1 MSQPSGGEGAPGG
14 KPAAMWGGRFEGA
27 ADELFRAVNDSL
39 GVDWELVQQ
48 DIRGSIAWARA
59 IGDAGV
65 LTPDEVRKIE
75 AGLNELAKEAA
86 GIPSPPIESGAE
98 DVHSWVEQE
107 LTKRIGPLGKKLH
120 TGRSRNDQVAT
131 DLRLWAV
138 AQCDTRL
145 AEVRGLQCALVALGT
160 RHQGAPI
167 SAYTHLQRA
176 QPVTIGHW
184 TLAYVEMLARDI
196 ERLEGA
202 KRMAARSPL
211 GSAALAG
218 TTFPVDRAALATRL
232 GFAEPTRNSLDAVS
246 DRDFALD
253 LLHASSVCAMH
264 LSRLAEE
271 MVIFATSEFA
281 FITLDDSVTSGSSL
295 MPQKKNPDALE
306 LIRAGVGRALG
317 NYTNLMTL
325 LKGLT
330 LAYNKDMQEDKPP
343 VFDSMKRLS
352 LLLRIAARVVERTTF
367 NLETCERAA
376 RGGHAN
382 STELADYLVEK
393 GIPFRDAHEVAGK
406 LVREAL
412 ANGCALENLPIETY
426 KKHHALIERDVYQ
439 RLTLEAVLARRD
451 VLGGTA
457 PARVRDALGAWRTT
471 LGMA

>member
-1 MSQPSGGEGAPGG
+1 LSEAPGG
-14 KPAAMWGGRFEGA
+14 KPAAMWGGRFEGQ

-39 GVDWELVQQ
+39 GVDWALVQQ
-48 DIRGSIAWARA
+48 DIRGSIAWAHA
-59 IGDAGV
+59 IGGAGV
-65 LTPDEVRKIE
+65 LTSDEVSKIE
-75 AGLNELAKEAA
+75 AALKELAKEAA
-86 GIPSPPIESGAE
+86 EIPSPPLSSGAE

-131 DLRLWAV
+131 DLRLWV
-138 AQCDTRL
+138 VEQCDTRV
-145 AEVRGLQCALVALGT
+145 AEVRGLQRALVALGT
-160 RHQGAPI
+160 KHEGAPI

-184 TLAYVEMLARDI
+184 TLAYVEMLARDV
-196 ERLEGA
+196 ERLEAA

-218 TTFPVDRAALATRL
+218 TTFPVDRAAIATRL
-232 GFAEPTRNSLDAVS
+232 GFAEATRNSLDAVS

-271 MVIFATSEFA
+271 MIIFATSEFA

-317 NYTNLMTL
+317 NYTNLLTL

-343 VFDSMKRLS
+343 VFDSMSRLS

-382 STELADYLVEK
+382 STELADYLVER

-412 ANGCALENLPIETY
+412 GKGCALEDLPIETF
-426 KKHHALIERDVYQ
+426 KKHHALIEKDVYAC
-439 RLTLEAVLARRD
+439 LKLEAVLARRD
-451 VLGGTA
+451 VPGGTA
-457 PARVRDALGAWRTT
+457 PGRVKAALAEWRGK
-471 LGMA
+471 LGMT

>member
-1 MSQPSGGEGAPGG
+1 MSQTSGG
-14 KPAAMWGGRFEGA
+14 KPAAMWGGRFEGE

-39 GVDWELVQQ
+39 AVDWELVQQ
-48 DIRGSIAWARA
+48 DIRGSIAWAQA
-59 IGDAGV
+59 LGGAGV
-65 LTPDEVRKIE
+65 LSADEVSAIE
-75 AGLNELAKEAA
+75 AALKELSKEAA
-86 GIPSPPIESGAE
+86 AIPSPPLSSGAE

-107 LTKRIGPLGKKLH
+107 LTKRVGSLGKKLH

-131 DLRLWAV
+131 DLRLWV
-138 AQCDTRL
+138 VEQCEHRI
-145 AEVRGLQCALVALGT
+145 AEVKGLQRSLVAIGSK
-160 RHQGAPI
+160 HVSDPI
-167 SAYTHLQRA
+167 PGYTHLQRA

-184 TLAYVEMLARDI
+184 ALAYVEMLARDV
-196 ERLEGA
+196 ERLESARG
-202 KRMAARSPL
+202 MAARSPL

-218 TTFPVDRAALATRL
+218 TTFPVDRSELATRL
-232 GFAEPTRNSLDAVS
+232 GFSEPTRNSLDAVS

-253 LLHASSVCAMH
+253 LMHASSVCSMH

-271 MVIFATSEFA
+271 MIIFATGEFA

-317 NYTNLMTL
+317 NYTNLLTL

-343 VFDSMKRLS
+343 VFDSMRRLS

-367 NLETCERAA
+367 NLEACERAA

-412 ANGCALENLPIETY
+412 ASGCSLEDLSLETFR
-426 KKHHALIERDVYQ
+426 KHHPQIESDVYA
-439 RLTLEAVLARRD
+439 RLTLDAVLTRRD

-457 PARVRDALGAWRTT
+457 PARVRGAIDAWRKS
-471 LGMA
+471 LGMS

>member
-1 MSQPSGGEGAPGG
+1 LSESSGGDPAATG
-14 KPAAMWGGRFEGA
+14 KPVAMWGGRFEGQ

-48 DIRGSIAWARA
+48 DIRGSIAWAHA
-59 IGDAGV
+59 IGGAGV
-65 LTPDEVRKIE
+65 LTPDEVSKIE
-75 AGLNELAKEAA
+75 SALKELAKEAA
-86 GIPSPPIESGAE
+86 AVPSPPLSSGAE

-107 LTKRIGPLGKKLH
+107 LTKRVGPLGKKLH

-131 DLRLWAV
+131 DLRLWV
-138 AQCDTRL
+138 VEQCDARV
-145 AEVRGLQCALVALGT
+145 AEVRAFQRALVALGT
-160 RHQGAPI
+160 KHAADPI
-167 SAYTHLQRA
+167 PGYTHLQRA

-184 TLAYVEMLARDI
+184 ALAYVEMLARDI
-196 ERLEGA
+196 ERLESA

-218 TTFPVDRAALATRL
+218 TTFPVDRVALASRL
-232 GFAEPTRNSLDAVS
+232 GFSEPTRNSLDAVS

-253 LLHASSVCAMH
+253 VLHAASLCAMH

-271 MVIFATSEFA
+271 MIIFATGEFA

-317 NYTNLMTL
+317 NYTNLLTL

-352 LLLRIAARVVERTTF
+352 LLLRIAARVIERTTF
-367 NLETCERAA
+367 NLGACERAA
-376 RGGHAN
+376 KGGHAN

-393 GIPFRDAHEVAGK
+393 GIPFRDAHEVAGR

-412 ANGCALENLPIETY
+412 AKDCALEDLPIETF
-426 KKHHALIERDVYQ
+426 KALHPQIENDVYA
-439 RLTLEAVLARRD
+439 RLTLESVLARRD

-457 PARVRDALGAWRTT
+457 PTRVRDALSAWRSR